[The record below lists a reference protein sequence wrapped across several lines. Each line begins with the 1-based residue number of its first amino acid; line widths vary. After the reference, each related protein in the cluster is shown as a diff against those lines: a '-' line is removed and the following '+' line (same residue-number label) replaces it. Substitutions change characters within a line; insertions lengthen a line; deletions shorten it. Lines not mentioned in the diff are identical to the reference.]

1 MGGNEVVSVL
11 LAVETIMI
19 VFLVILF
26 LTSFCEAQNTVSA
39 LDAQVDTNAASV
51 AGLQTRM
58 ASLQRTTQGADL
70 EPVVAVDATLSSG
83 TTKCGPQVITGWV
96 ENIDYYRITAGEQTS
111 SQFNPSTGIFIAP
124 KLGYYKICSSARFK
138 KDGNSVDMTLLKDGS
153 VIAAYGNAQD
163 TDWRTT
169 GVCTIQLLTT
179 TNQISL
185 RLQSGGGQ
193 DCIQETSYL
202 SPGCPS
208 TSSLAPR
215 QPVHK
220 LAIVSTIFPN
230 FYLFYR

>member
-1 MGGNEVVSVL
+1 MGNEVVSVL

-19 VFLVILF
+19 IFLVLF
-26 LTSFCEAQNTVSA
+26 SLISSSEAQNTVSA

-58 ASLQRTTQGADL
+58 VSLQRTTQGADL

-83 TTKCGPQVITGWV
+83 TTKCGPQTITGWT
-96 ENIDYYRITAGEQTS
+96 ENIDYYRITAGLQTS

-124 KLGYYKICSSARFK
+124 KLGYYKICSSARFQK
-138 KDGNSVDMTLLKDGS
+138 GGNSVDMTLLKDGS
-153 VIAAYGNAQD
+153 VIAAYGNALQ

-185 RLQSGGGQ
+185 RLQSGGTN
-193 DCIQETSYL
+193 DCVQETVYMYSRL
-202 SPGCPS
+202 SIHFISCS
-208 TSSLAPR
+208 TATC
-215 QPVHK
+215 
-220 LAIVSTIFPN
+220 A
-230 FYLFYR
+230 